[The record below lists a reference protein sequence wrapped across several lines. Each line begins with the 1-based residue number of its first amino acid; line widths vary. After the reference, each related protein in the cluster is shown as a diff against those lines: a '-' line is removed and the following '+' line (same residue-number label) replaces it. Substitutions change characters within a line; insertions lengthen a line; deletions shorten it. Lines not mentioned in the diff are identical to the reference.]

1 MKTNKTY
8 TFAVPCSYVYE
19 IGAESEEQ
27 ARKILCEKGGLDI
40 DGELLLE
47 DDAYRKAD
55 FIKLNRRSTKAE
67 KSKMQVI
74 AYYETKNNN
83 YAERVAEFVNEELY
97 NVCIKALEKDAES
110 HNMILTESID
120 DTTVCERADAMQMA
134 SDYINEDDYT
144 VCEKADVENALNSF
158 LNKEK
163 QQ

>member
-55 FIKLNRRSTKAE
+55 FIKLNRRSTKE
-67 KSKMQVI
+67 NVMKSKHLF
-74 AYYETKNNN
+74 NG
-83 YAERVAEFVNEELY
+83 
-97 NVCIKALEKDAES
+97 
-110 HNMILTESID
+110 
-120 DTTVCERADAMQMA
+120 
-134 SDYINEDDYT
+134 YT
-144 VCEKADVENALNSF
+144 F
-158 LNKEK
+158 LNKNDESQVMLVFYTDK
-163 QQ
+163 VVIVDTDYKEEDITINYTQFAKRFQNHQIWDFEESEVE